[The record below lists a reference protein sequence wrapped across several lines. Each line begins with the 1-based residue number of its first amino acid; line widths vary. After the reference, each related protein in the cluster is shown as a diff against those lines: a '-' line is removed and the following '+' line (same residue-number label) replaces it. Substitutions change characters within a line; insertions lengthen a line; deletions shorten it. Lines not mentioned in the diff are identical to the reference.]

1 MYYKQAC
8 DKAGE
13 RGRVT
18 RIVADLNL
26 HRRYIH
32 DEVADRLRG
41 LILSGEL
48 PPRSRVNEL
57 DLAER
62 FGISRTPLRE
72 AIKILATEG
81 LLELLP
87 NRGARVA
94 VLSAEEIDDMLLV
107 IGGLEAMAAELACAR
122 IEEAEIDAIAV
133 HHHAMV
139 AHWRAGEEAPYFAR
153 NRAIHEAMMAA
164 ARNPV
169 LAGLYANLSGRVA
182 RARFSAH
189 KTPAQWAKAVDE
201 HERMLDLLRRRQ
213 GARLARLMRAH
224 LRGKTPVIAA
234 AFGPEAAAGP
244 DEE

>member
-1 MYYKQAC
+1 M
-8 DKAGE
+8 
-13 RGRVT
+13 

-32 DEVADRLRG
+32 DEVADRLRS
-41 LILSGEL
+41 LILSGDL

-57 DLAER
+57 ELAER

-81 LLELLP
+81 LLDLLP

-94 VLSAEEIDDMLLV
+94 VLSAAEIDDVLLV
-107 IGGLEAMAAELACAR
+107 IGGLEAMAAELACTR
-122 IEEAEIDAIAV
+122 MEEAEIDAIAA

-139 AHWRAGEEAPYFAR
+139 AHWRAGEEVAYFAR
-153 NRAIHEAMMAA
+153 NRAIHDAIMAA

-182 RARFSAH
+182 RARFAAH

-201 HERMLDLLRRRQ
+201 HDRMLDLLRGRQ
-213 GARLARLMRAH
+213 GPRLARLMRAH
-224 LRGKTPVIAA
+224 LKGKTPAIVA
-234 AFGPEAAAGP
+234 AFGLEAAGDGG

>member
-1 MYYKQAC
+1 M
-8 DKAGE
+8 
-13 RGRVT
+13 T

-26 HRRYIH
+26 NRRYIH
-32 DEVADRLRG
+32 DEVADRLRD

-57 DLAER
+57 ELAEN

-107 IGGLEAMAAELACAR
+107 IGGLEALAAELACAR
-122 IEEAEIDAIAV
+122 ITEPEVDAIAA
-133 HHHAMV
+133 HHHAML
-139 AHWRAGEEAPYFAR
+139 AHWRAGEEAGYFAR
-153 NRAIHEAMMAA
+153 NRAIHEAIMAS

-182 RARFSAH
+182 RARFVAH
-189 KTPAQWAKAVDE
+189 KTPAQWGKAVAE

-213 GARLARLMRAH
+213 GPRLARLMRAH

-234 AFGPEAAAGP
+234 AFGPDAANGGS
-244 DEE
+244 EEE

>member
-1 MYYKQAC
+1 M
-8 DKAGE
+8 
-13 RGRVT
+13 T
-18 RIVADLNL
+18 RIGADLNL

-32 DEVADRLRG
+32 DDVADRLRN

-48 PPRSRVNEL
+48 PPRSRLNEL

-94 VLSAEEIDDMLLV
+94 VLSAEEIDDMMLV

-122 IEEAEIDAIAV
+122 ITAPEVEAIAAD
-133 HHHAMV
+133 HDAMM
-139 AHWRAGEEAPYFAR
+139 AHWRAGAEAAYFAR
-153 NRAIHEAMMAA
+153 NKAIHDAIMAA

-169 LAGLYANLSGRVA
+169 LSGLYVNLSGRIA
-182 RARFSAH
+182 RARFVAH
-189 KTPAQWAKAVDE
+189 KTPAQWKKAVEE

-213 GARLARLMRAH
+213 GVRLARLMRAH
-224 LRGKTPVIAA
+224 LSGKTPVIAA
-234 AFGPEAAAGP
+234 AYGPGAAS
-244 DEE
+244 E

>member
-1 MYYKQAC
+1 M
-8 DKAGE
+8 
-13 RGRVT
+13 T

-32 DEVADRLRG
+32 DDVADRLRG
-41 LILSGEL
+41 LILSGDL

-57 DLAER
+57 ELAER

-94 VLSAEEIDDMLLV
+94 VLSSEEIDDMMVV
-107 IGGLEAMAAELACAR
+107 IGGLEGLAAELACAR
-122 IEEAEIDAIAV
+122 ITDGEIAAIAAE
-133 HHHAMV
+133 HEAMME
-139 AHWRAGEEAPYFAR
+139 HWRAGDQTAYLGR
-153 NRAIHEAMMAA
+153 NKAIHDAIMTA

-169 LAGLYANLSGRVA
+169 LSGLYLNLSGRIA
-182 RARFSAH
+182 RARFVAH

-201 HERMLDLLRRRQ
+201 HERMLDLLRRRE
-213 GARLARLMRAH
+213 GPPLARLLRTH
-224 LRGKTPVIAA
+224 LSGKTPVIAA
-234 AFGPEAAAGP
+234 VYGP
-244 DEE
+244 DAAVDEE

>member
-1 MYYKQAC
+1 M
-8 DKAGE
+8 
-13 RGRVT
+13 T

-26 HRRYIH
+26 NRRYIH
-32 DEVADRLRG
+32 DEVADRLRT

-48 PPRSRVNEL
+48 APRSRVNEL
-57 DLAER
+57 ALAER

-107 IGGLEAMAAELACAR
+107 IGGLEALAAELACER
-122 IEEAEIDAIAV
+122 ITEPEIEAIAT
-133 HHHAMV
+133 HHRAML
-139 AHWRAGEEAPYFAR
+139 AHWRAGEEAAYFAR
-153 NRAIHEAMMAA
+153 NRAIHDAIMAA

-169 LAGLYANLSGRVA
+169 LSGTYANLSGRIA
-182 RARFSAH
+182 RARFTAH

-213 GARLARLMRAH
+213 GPRLARLMRTH

-234 AFGPEAAAGP
+234 AFGPEAAVG
-244 DEE
+244 DSEEE

>member
-1 MYYKQAC
+1 M
-8 DKAGE
+8 
-13 RGRVT
+13 T

-26 HRRYIH
+26 HRRYLH
-32 DEVADRLRG
+32 DEVAERLRG

-48 PPRSRVNEL
+48 PPRSRVSEL

-72 AIKILATEG
+72 AVKILATEG

-94 VLSAEEIDDMLLV
+94 VLSAQEIDDMLLV
-107 IGGLEAMAAELACAR
+107 IGGLEALAAELACAR
-122 IEEAEIDAIAV
+122 ITEPEVEAIAV
-133 HHHAMV
+133 HHRAML
-139 AHWRAGEEAPYFAR
+139 AHWRAGEEAAYFAR
-153 NRAIHEAMMAA
+153 NRAIHEAIMAA

-169 LAGLYANLSGRVA
+169 LSGLYANLSDRTA
-182 RARFSAH
+182 RARFVAH

-201 HERMLDLLRRRQ
+201 HERMLDLLRRRR
-213 GARLARLMRAH
+213 GPRLARLMRAH

-234 AFGPEAAAGP
+234 AFGPEAAAEP
-244 DEE
+244 P

>member
-1 MYYKQAC
+1 MT
-8 DKAGE
+8 
-13 RGRVT
+13 RV
-18 RIVADLNL
+18 VADLNL
-26 HRRYIH
+26 HRRYLH

-48 PPRSRVNEL
+48 PPRARVNEL

-94 VLSAEEIDDMLLV
+94 VLSAEEIGDMLLV
-107 IGGLEAMAAELACAR
+107 IGGLEALAAELACAR
-122 IEEAEIDAIAV
+122 ITDAEVDAIGEN
-133 HHHAMV
+133 HAAML
-139 AHWRAGEEAPYFAR
+139 AHWRAGDEVAYFGR
-153 NRAIHEAMMAA
+153 NRAIHDAIMAA

-169 LAGLYANLSGRVA
+169 LSDLYANLSGRVA
-182 RARFSAH
+182 RARFVAH

-201 HERMLDLLRRRQ
+201 HERMLHLLRRHQ
-213 GARLARLMRAH
+213 GPRLARLMRAH

-234 AFGPEAAAGP
+234 AFGSEAPAG
-244 DEE
+244 EFGE

>member
-1 MYYKQAC
+1 M
-8 DKAGE
+8 GE
-13 RGRVT
+13 GGRVT
-18 RIVADLNL
+18 RIAADLNL
-26 HRRYIH
+26 NRRYIH

-41 LILSGEL
+41 LILSGDL

-94 VLSAEEIDDMLLV
+94 VLSAAEIDDMLLV
-107 IGGLEAMAAELACAR
+107 IGGLEALAAELACAR
-122 IEEAEIDAIAV
+122 ITEAEVDAIAA

-139 AHWRAGEEAPYFAR
+139 AHWRAGEEAAYFAR
-153 NRAIHEAMMAA
+153 NRAIHEAVMAA

-189 KTPAQWAKAVDE
+189 KTPAQWAKAVGE

-213 GARLARLMRAH
+213 GSRLARLMRAH
-224 LRGKTPVIAA
+224 LRGKTSVIAA
-234 AFGPEAAAGP
+234 AFGPDAAAGSP
-244 DEE
+244 NEE

>member
-1 MYYKQAC
+1 M
-8 DKAGE
+8 
-13 RGRVT
+13 T

-26 HRRYIH
+26 HRRYLH
-32 DEVADRLRG
+32 DEVAERLRA
-41 LILSGEL
+41 LILSGDL

-72 AIKILATEG
+72 AVKILATEG

-94 VLSAEEIDDMLLV
+94 VLSAQEIDDMLLV
-107 IGGLEAMAAELACAR
+107 IGGLEALAAELACAR
-122 IEEAEIDAIAV
+122 ITTAEIDAIAA

-139 AHWRAGEEAPYFAR
+139 AHWHAGEEAGYFAR
-153 NRAIHEAMMAA
+153 NRAIHEGIMAA

-169 LAGLYANLSGRVA
+169 LSGLYANLSGRVA
-182 RARFSAH
+182 RARFAAH

-213 GARLARLMRAH
+213 GGRLARLMRAH

-234 AFGPEAAAGP
+234 AYGPEATVGS
-244 DEE
+244 EEE

>member
-1 MYYKQAC
+1 M
-8 DKAGE
+8 
-13 RGRVT
+13 T

-26 HRRYIH
+26 NRRYIH
-32 DEVADRLRG
+32 DEVADRLRD
-41 LILSGEL
+41 LILSGQL
-48 PPRSRVNEL
+48 SPRSRVNEL
-57 DLAER
+57 ELAEK

-94 VLSAEEIDDMLLV
+94 VLSAAEIDDMLLV

-122 IEEAEIDAIAV
+122 ITDPEVDAIAV

-139 AHWRAGEEAPYFAR
+139 LHWRAGEEAAYFGR
-153 NRAIHEAMMAA
+153 NRAIHEAIMAA

-169 LAGLYANLSGRVA
+169 LAGLYANLSGRIA
-182 RARFSAH
+182 RARFTAH

-201 HERMLDLLRRRQ
+201 HERMLDLLRRRR
-213 GARLARLMRAH
+213 GPRLARLMRAH

-234 AFGPEAAAGP
+234 AFGPDAANGGS
-244 DEE
+244 EEE